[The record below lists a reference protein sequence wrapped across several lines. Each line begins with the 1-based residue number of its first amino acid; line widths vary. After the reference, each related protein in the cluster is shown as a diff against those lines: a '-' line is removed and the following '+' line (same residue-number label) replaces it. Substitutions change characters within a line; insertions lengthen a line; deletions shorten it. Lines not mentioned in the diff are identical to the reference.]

1 MQTCERDTPPKM
13 HARHI
18 GKLQRERPAK
28 AATHNTEVIEVILSP
43 SDRYMQTIRKA
54 PSYKP
59 VDNLG
64 VNSDRCWDHVVARAR
79 ALSLYLLSS

>member
-1 MQTCERDTPPKM
+1 MSRA
-13 HARHI
+13 HA
-18 GKLQRERPAK
+18 
-28 AATHNTEVIEVILSP
+28 TTEVIEVILSP

-64 VNSDRCWDHVVARAR
+64 VNSDRCWTIH
-79 ALSLYLLSS
+79 ALVFDDRSFACNTRETFELIF

>member
-1 MQTCERDTPPKM
+1 MQTCERDTPPKKCM
-13 HARHI
+13 GDAL
-18 GKLQRERPAK
+18 GSCSERESAK
-28 AATHNTEVIEVILSP
+28 DATHNTEVIEVILSP

-64 VNSDRCWDHVVARAR
+64 VNSDRCWDHAVVAR